1 MDNEK
6 IRVLVVDDA
15 AFMVKA
21 VSDILE
27 SDPMIEVVGTAKNG
41 LEGLEKVKELRP
53 DVITLDMDMP
63 VMDGIRAVRHIMI
76 EAPVPIVVLSSLYND
91 GSITF
96 EALRLGVVDFVP
108 KPSGAVSRD
117 IHSASQKI
125 IDRIKIATG
134 VNINNIRRVR
144 LPKPDVEQSLSER
157 YGFQHLDSIIAIGTT
172 ISGPNTF
179 IRLLSTLSPQLPA
192 TTVIVM
198 DIAPQILASFVR
210 KFDEHTDWKI
220 ETARN
225 GAVMEQGTCYIAS
238 NENSLTIAT
247 NGAGEASLRVTEAV
261 ENPLDLLFSS
271 AAEVFKQNTVGL
283 LLTGVGSDGAGGFA
297 KIKEKGGATIAQSTN
312 TCVYPNLTEYAVKQG
327 TVDYLVEENEIV
339 GQIESIIL
347 NP

>member
-21 VSDILE
+21 VSEILE
-27 SDPMIEVVGTAKNG
+27 SDPMLEVVGTAKNG
-41 LEGLEKVKELRP
+41 LEGLAKVKELRP

-117 IHSASQKI
+117 IHSASRKI
-125 IDRIKIATG
+125 IDRIKIATA
-134 VNINNIRRVR
+134 VNIENIRRVR
-144 LPKPDVEQSLSER
+144 LSKLDVEQSLSQR
-157 YGFQHLDSIIAIGTT
+157 YGFQDLESIIAIGTT

-179 IRLLSTLSPQLPA
+179 IRLLSNLSPQLPA

-198 DIAPQILASFVR
+198 DIASQILESFVR

-220 ETARN
+220 EIAR
-225 GAVMEQGTCYIAS
+225 GGTVMEQGTCYIAS
-238 NENSLTIAT
+238 NENAVTIAT
-247 NGAGEASLRVTEAV
+247 NGDGEAIIEVSEGV
-261 ENPLDLLFSS
+261 EKPLDLLFSS
-271 AAEVFKQNTVGL
+271 AAKVFKRNTIGL
-283 LLTGVGSDGAGGFA
+283 LLTGVGNDGAVGFA
-297 KIKEKGGATIAQSTN
+297 KIKEKDGATIAQSTN
-312 TCVYPNLTEYAVKQG
+312 TCVYPNLTQHAVDQG

-339 GQIESIIL
+339 GQIETIMG
-347 NP
+347 

>member
-27 SDPMIEVVGTAKNG
+27 SDPMLEVVGTAKNG
-41 LEGLEKVKELRP
+41 LEGLAKVKELRP

-76 EAPVPIVVLSSLYND
+76 EAPIPIVVLSSLYND

-117 IHSASQKI
+117 IHSASRKI
-125 IDRIKIATG
+125 IDRIKIATA
-134 VNINNIRRVR
+134 VNIENIRRVR
-144 LPKPDVEQSLSER
+144 LSKLDVEQSLSQR
-157 YGFQHLDSIIAIGTT
+157 YGFQDLESIIAIGTT

-179 IRLLSTLSPQLPA
+179 IRLLSNLSPQLPA

-198 DIAPQILASFVR
+198 DIASQILESFVR

-220 ETARN
+220 EIARD
-225 GAVMEQGTCYIAS
+225 GTVMEQGTCYIAS
-238 NENSLTIAT
+238 NENAVTIAT
-247 NGAGEASLRVTEAV
+247 NGDGEAIIGVSAGV
-261 ENPLDLLFSS
+261 EKPLDLLFSS
-271 AAEVFKQNTVGL
+271 AAEVFKRNTIGL
-283 LLTGVGSDGAGGFA
+283 LLTGVGNDGAVGFA
-297 KIKEKGGATIAQSTN
+297 KIKEKDGATIAQSTN
-312 TCVYPNLTEYAVKQG
+312 TCVYPNLTQHAVEQG
-327 TVDYLVEENEIV
+327 AVDYLVEENEIV
-339 GQIESIIL
+339 GQIETIMG
-347 NP
+347 

>member
-27 SDPMIEVVGTAKNG
+27 SDPMLEVVGTAKNG
-41 LEGLEKVKELRP
+41 LEGLAKVKELRP

-76 EAPVPIVVLSSLYND
+76 EAPLPIVVLSSLYND

-117 IHSASQKI
+117 IHSASRKI
-125 IDRIKIATG
+125 IDRIKIATA
-134 VNINNIRRVR
+134 VNIENIRRVR
-144 LPKPDVEQSLSER
+144 LSKLDVEKSLSQR
-157 YGFQHLDSIIAIGTT
+157 YGFQDLDSIIAIGTT

-179 IRLLSTLSPQLPA
+179 IRLLSNLSPQLPA

-198 DIAPQILASFVR
+198 DIASQILESFVR

-220 ETARN
+220 EIAGDGT
-225 GAVMEQGTCYIAS
+225 VMEQGTCYIAS
-238 NENSLTIAT
+238 NENAVTIAT
-247 NGAGEASLRVTEAV
+247 NGDGEAIIGVSGGV
-261 ENPLDLLFSS
+261 EKPLDLLFSS
-271 AAEVFKQNTVGL
+271 AAEVFKRNTIGL
-283 LLTGVGSDGAGGFA
+283 LLTGVGNDGAVGFA
-297 KIKEKGGATIAQSTN
+297 KIKEKDGSTIAQSTN
-312 TCVYPNLTEYAVKQG
+312 TCVYPNLTQHAVEQG
-327 TVDYLVEENEIV
+327 AVDYLVEENEIV
-339 GQIESIIL
+339 GQIETIMG
-347 NP
+347 

>member
-15 AFMVKA
+15 TFMVKA

-27 SDPMIEVVGTAKNG
+27 SDPMVEVIGTAKNG
-41 LEGLEKVKELRP
+41 LQGLEKVKELRP

-63 VMDGIRAVRHIMI
+63 VMDGIRAIRHIMI

-125 IDRIKIATG
+125 IDRIKIATS
-134 VNINNIRRVR
+134 VNIDNIRRVR
-144 LPKPDVEQSLSER
+144 LPKLDVQQSLSER
-157 YGFQHLDSIIAIGTT
+157 YGFQHLDYIIAIGTT
-172 ISGPNTF
+172 LTGPNTF
-179 IRLLSTLSPQLPA
+179 IRLLSSLSPQLPA

-198 DIAPQILASFVR
+198 DIATQILDSFVR
-210 KFDEHTDWKI
+210 KFDEHTHWKI
-220 ETARN
+220 EIARD
-225 GAVMEQGTCYIAS
+225 GVVMEQGTCYLAS
-238 NENSLTIAT
+238 NANTVAIGTNENA
-247 NGAGEASLRVTEAV
+247 EAILKVTEAS
-261 ENPLDLLFSS
+261 EQPLDLLFSS
-271 AAEVFKQNTVGL
+271 AAEVFKQNTVGI
-283 LLTGVGSDGAGGFA
+283 LLTGIGKDGAKGFA
-297 KIKEKGGATIAQSTN
+297 KIKEKAGTTIAQSTD
-312 TCVYPNLTEYAVKQG
+312 TCVYPNLTQHAVEQG

-339 GQIESIIL
+339 NKIEAIMA
-347 NP
+347 